1 MFVPLQQIH
10 VFSPFR
16 SSAGS
21 VAVRKE
27 CVSPFVCGLLD
38 LFEESGKMPA
48 APAEAAPQ
56 GTEHVVEETIRD
68 LKAIPGF
75 QSYLILNNDGI
86 VIKYENMSYRTAVH
100 YAHQVLGLASKASK
114 YIRELFDAPDNEVE
128 CIRMRT
134 VQCELMIAQMGNF
147 TIVCTHAK
155 IEEEVEVV
163 KEGEGEKK
171 EGEEK
176 KE

>member
-1 MFVPLQQIH
+1 
-10 VFSPFR
+10 
-16 SSAGS
+16 
-21 VAVRKE
+21 
-27 CVSPFVCGLLD
+27 
-38 LFEESGKMPA
+38 MPA

-134 VQCELMIAQMGNF
+134 VQCELMIAQIGNF
-147 TIVCTHAK
+147 TIVCTHSN
-155 IEEEVEVV
+155 IEEEVVV
-163 KEGEGEKK
+163 AAKEGEGEKK
-171 EGEEK
+171 EGEGEK

>member
-1 MFVPLQQIH
+1 
-10 VFSPFR
+10 
-16 SSAGS
+16 
-21 VAVRKE
+21 
-27 CVSPFVCGLLD
+27 
-38 LFEESGKMPA
+38 MPA

-100 YAHQVLGLASKASK
+100 YAHQVLGLASKASSTLGSSSMLLIMK
-114 YIRELFDAPDNEVE
+114 VE

-134 VQCELMIAQMGNF
+134 VQCELMIAQIGNF
-147 TIVCTHAK
+147 TIVCTHSN
-155 IEEEVEVV
+155 IEEEVVV
-163 KEGEGEKK
+163 AAKEGEGEKK
-171 EGEEK
+171 EGEGEK